1 MEVAIRSWFRSRQG
15 GPTGPILALDTSTDR
30 AAVALEGMDQACHVA
45 APGESRRHG
54 RGLLPTIRNLLRRAD
69 IQPDDLAAIGVGLGP
84 GSFTGLR
91 IGLTAAKTLAYAL
104 DCPLYGLDSL
114 EAIARNAPDQV
125 LRVVAVA
132 DAQRGDLFVADF
144 VRTLPGGP
152 LQGRGGSRIESIVA
166 LLARLEPGTYV
177 VGPPLG
183 RNEPAWPVSIV
194 RNEPETGYP
203 DGPRMLELTRERI
216 AEGGRLDPW
225 FLEPTYVRRSAAE
238 EKGTT
243 A

>member
-1 MEVAIRSWFRSRQG
+1 MEVTVGSCLRSGQG
-15 GPTGPILALDTSTDR
+15 GSAGPILALDTSTDR
-30 AAVALEGMDQACHVA
+30 AAVALEGMDQAFHVA
-45 APGESRRHG
+45 PAGESRRHG
-54 RGLLPTIRNLLRRAD
+54 RGLLATIRDLLRRAD
-69 IQPDDLAAIGVGLGP
+69 IRPAELAAIGVGLGP

-104 DCPLYGLDSL
+104 DRPLYGLDSL
-114 EAIARNAPDQV
+114 EAIARNAPAQA

-144 VRTLPGGP
+144 GRDRAGDP
-152 LQGRGGSRIESIVA
+152 LRGGGKPRIEAIHA
-166 LLARLEPGTYV
+166 LIARLEPGTYI

-183 RNEPAWPVSIV
+183 RNEPAWPGSIL
-194 RNEPETGYP
+194 RSEPETGYP
-203 DGPRMLELTRERI
+203 DGPRLLELTRERI
-216 AEGGRLDPW
+216 AEGARLDPW

-238 EKGTT
+238 EKGTP